1 MSNVGWFHL
10 FVVVFVS
17 SLTFCI
23 GYWLGKRSV
32 TNKLYNIIE
41 PAFREG
47 WEKQRVEHER
57 RMQETE
63 ASIKRG
69 ARVTDHRY
77 EP

>member
-47 WEKQRVEHER
+47 LEKRRVLHEPR
-57 RMQETE
+57 EPDSAAAAM
-63 ASIKRG
+63 AKG
-69 ARVTDHRY
+69 AGG
-77 EP
+77 